1 MEKRK
6 RKNSLF
12 ASFTTL
18 LMMLLMVAFGACSTK
33 KSATG
38 DIGALTV
45 KEIKSLSAMQKTGD
59 NLSAKLKLNANIK
72 GKTFSA
78 GGNLKIKRG
87 EGLQISINALGGL
100 IEVARIEMTPEKMLL
115 IYRLGREYAEVR
127 YSEIEAFR
135 SLGLDYSMLEAI
147 LMNEVFAPGEN
158 ILDKALAKMDVKAAN
173 GEIILTTP
181 RSRNMQY
188 SFHIEQ
194 SSGSLVL
201 TRGDYN
207 SSVSVDCN
215 YADFT
220 DFAGRSFPRQI
231 NFSVADMALNLSLSS
246 IKDGSLKLT
255 SESSLSSYSK
265 VAASK
270 LINGLKF

>member
-45 KEIKSLSAMQKTGD
+45 KEIKSLPAMQKTGD

>member
-45 KEIKSLSAMQKTGD
+45 KEIKSLPAMQKTGD

-127 YSEIEAFR
+127 YSEIETFR

-147 LMNEVFAPGEN
+147 LMNEVFAPEEN

>member
-45 KEIKSLSAMQKTGD
+45 KEIKSLPAMQKTGD

-78 GGNLKIKRG
+78 GGNMKIKRG

-231 NFSVADMALNLSLSS
+231 NFSVADMALNLSLNS

>member
-45 KEIKSLSAMQKTGD
+45 KEIKSLPAMQKTGD

-78 GGNLKIKRG
+78 GGNMKIKRG

-158 ILDKALAKMDVKAAN
+158 ILDKVLAKMDVKAAN

>member
-45 KEIKSLSAMQKTGD
+45 KEIKSLPAMQKTGD
-59 NLSAKLKLNANIK
+59 NLSAKFKLNANIK

-78 GGNLKIKRG
+78 GGNMKIKRG

-147 LMNEVFAPGEN
+147 LMNEVFAPEEN

>member
-45 KEIKSLSAMQKTGD
+45 KEIKSLPAMQKTGD

-135 SLGLDYSMLEAI
+135 SLGLDRHWRNARTLSSH
-147 LMNEVFAPGEN
+147 N
-158 ILDKALAKMDVKAAN
+158 
-173 GEIILTTP
+173 P
-181 RSRNMQY
+181 RIFKDR
-188 SFHIEQ
+188 
-194 SSGSLVL
+194 VV
-201 TRGDYN
+201 GDYAVN
-207 SSVSVDCN
+207 GTEPP
-215 YADFT
+215 FQWKI
-220 DFAGRSFPRQI
+220 GRVPEPG
-231 NFSVADMALNLSLSS
+231 A
-246 IKDGSLKLT
+246 
-255 SESSLSSYSK
+255 
-265 VAASK
+265 
-270 LINGLKF
+270 

>member
-45 KEIKSLSAMQKTGD
+45 KEIKSLPAMQKTGD

-78 GGNLKIKRG
+78 GGNMKIKRG

-147 LMNEVFAPGEN
+147 LMNEVFAPEEN

-188 SFHIEQ
+188 SFHIEL

>member
-45 KEIKSLSAMQKTGD
+45 KEIKSLPAMQKTGD

-100 IEVARIEMTPEKMLL
+100 IEVARIEITPETMLL

>member
-45 KEIKSLSAMQKTGD
+45 KEIKSLPAMQKTGD

-78 GGNLKIKRG
+78 GGNMKIKRG

-147 LMNEVFAPGEN
+147 LMNEVFAPEEN

-188 SFHIEQ
+188 NFHIEQ

>member
-1 MEKRK
+1 MEK

-45 KEIKSLSAMQKTGD
+45 KEIKSLPAMQKTGD

-78 GGNLKIKRG
+78 GGNMKIKRG

>member
-78 GGNLKIKRG
+78 GGNMKIKRG

>member
-45 KEIKSLSAMQKTGD
+45 KEIKSLPAMQKTGD

-78 GGNLKIKRG
+78 GGNMKIKRG

-147 LMNEVFAPGEN
+147 LMNEVFAPEEN

>member
-45 KEIKSLSAMQKTGD
+45 KEIKSLPAMQKTGD

-78 GGNLKIKRG
+78 GGNMKIKRG

>member
-45 KEIKSLSAMQKTGD
+45 KEIKSLPAMQKTGD
-59 NLSAKLKLNANIK
+59 NLSAKFKLNANIK

-78 GGNLKIKRG
+78 GGNMKIKRG

-147 LMNEVFAPGEN
+147 LMNEVFAPEEN

-194 SSGSLVL
+194 SSGSSVL

>member
-72 GKTFSA
+72 GTTFSA
-78 GGNLKIKRG
+78 GGNMKIKRG

>member
-18 LMMLLMVAFGACSTK
+18 LIMLLMVAFGACSTK

-45 KEIKSLSAMQKTGD
+45 KEIKSLPAMQKTGD

-78 GGNLKIKRG
+78 GGNMKIKRG

-147 LMNEVFAPGEN
+147 LMNEVFAPEEN

>member
-45 KEIKSLSAMQKTGD
+45 KEIKSLPAMQKTGD

-100 IEVARIEMTPEKMLL
+100 IEVARIEITPEKMLL